1 MRKFVRAAA
10 TAALATV
17 ALAVPMTATASATP
31 SHSASGHYRNA
42 GHGNW
47 GGDYGRCGPRQW
59 GYGRWDDR
67 WDRGRGHGHG
77 RGHGR
82 GFAHQ
87 RYDRFGFDRYWQ
99 DRDCDCRYRY

>member
-17 ALAVPMTATASATP
+17 AMAVPMTATASAAP
-31 SHSASGHYRNA
+31 SHSASGHYRTA

-47 GGDYGRCGPRQW
+47 GGDHGRCGPRLW

-67 WDRGRGHGHG
+67 WDRGRGHG
-77 RGHGR
+77 RGY

-87 RYDRFGFDRYWQ
+87 RYDRFGFGRSWL